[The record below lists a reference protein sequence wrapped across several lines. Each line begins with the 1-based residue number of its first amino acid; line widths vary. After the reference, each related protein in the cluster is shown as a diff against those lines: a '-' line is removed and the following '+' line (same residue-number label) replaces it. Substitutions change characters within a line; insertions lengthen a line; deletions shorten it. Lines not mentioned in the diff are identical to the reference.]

1 MAYNKYWK
9 VIPQFVPLNGL
20 YANIFTF
27 RVGAVKTERL
37 RIFVQLKF
45 VWEKIKMGVTYAHI
59 ERATGKWY
67 RSIELTES
75 FVLVYRY

>member
-20 YANIFTF
+20 HGNICTF
-27 RVGAVKTERL
+27 RVGAVQTERL

-45 VWEKIKMGVTYAHI
+45 VWEKMKMGVTYTHI
-59 ERATGKWY
+59 GRATGKW
-67 RSIELTES
+67 
-75 FVLVYRY
+75 